1 VIAECWCNVYYVVRL
16 LYALGIRGIGIQ
28 NAKDISKLYS
38 GNFFKFWHDLKTATG
53 AQPLLLF
60 IGFFF
65 FFSNFKGILL
75 SASLTDEEALQLA
88 RTNLKVNSRK
98 KVPKQD
104 SNAINTTTTT
114 TASLERNWGEE
125 FAFLQSASEKIT
137 TSLFAFARNQQS
149 VEIVDSLLEHVNI
162 VGDFSTQESRPTVNE
177 VANNERSEGKV
188 VSTTLPED
196 KSLPLKGR
204 VILFTGKAKFSRAE
218 MMKRCEQLGKDLQLL
233 NHKSNSGNQYFC
245 KIRSHMCFYDE

>member
-1 VIAECWCNVYYVVRL
+1 M
-16 LYALGIRGIGIQ
+16 
-28 NAKDISKLYS
+28 
-38 GNFFKFWHDLKTATG
+38 
-53 AQPLLLF
+53 
-60 IGFFF
+60 
-65 FFSNFKGILL
+65 L
-75 SASLTDEEALQLA
+75 SASLTDEEAIQLA

-104 SNAINTTTTT
+104 SNAINTTTTTT

-162 VGDFSTQESRPTVNE
+162 VGDFSTQDSRPTI
-177 VANNERSEGKV
+177 ANNERSEGKV

-196 KSLPLKGR
+196 KSLLLKGR

-218 MMKRCEQLGKDLQLL
+218 MMRRCEQLGKDLQLL
-233 NHKSNSGNQYFC
+233 DHKSNSGNQYFC
-245 KIRSHMCFYDE
+245 KIRSHLCFYDE